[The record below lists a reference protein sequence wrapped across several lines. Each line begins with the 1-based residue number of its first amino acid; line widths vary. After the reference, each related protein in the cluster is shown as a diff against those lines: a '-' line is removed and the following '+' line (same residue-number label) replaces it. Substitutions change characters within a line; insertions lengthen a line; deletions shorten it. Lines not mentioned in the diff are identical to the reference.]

1 MSGSYEVR
9 FQNVKVL
16 VDSDL
21 DDDNSWVNYTDVFAE
36 NNFPYDIS
44 QPGLSPEKIDA
55 VNHYKAYYGDVSYGK
70 NGINDVGYGMSDVEK
85 QINVIYRVKLV
96 DNRRNKS
103 KYSFKMLGGNLG
115 KNHIFRQ
122 WYNCRTMFVYADKSR
137 RNTG

>member
-16 VDSDL
+16 VGSDL
-21 DDDNSWVNYTDVFAE
+21 ADDDNWVNYTDVFAE

-55 VNHYKAYYGDVSYGK
+55 VNRYKAYYGDVSYGK

-96 DNRRNKS
+96 DPTDATNRNIRS
-103 KYSFKMLGGNLG
+103 KCWVAIWEES
-115 KNHIFRQ
+115 HIPTVVQ
-122 WYNCRTMFVYADKSR
+122 L
-137 RNTG
+137 